1 MVGVSTLRMRILII
15 EDEQKM
21 AGLLKKGLEEENHI
35 VMLAHTG
42 VDGLELSRTY
52 PFDVI
57 ILDVML
63 PGMTGFEVARQL
75 RQSNNHVPILILR
88 HPAAS
93 SRTQCATIR
102 NQR

>member
-1 MVGVSTLRMRILII
+1 MAGVSTLRMRILII

-21 AGLLKKGLEEENHI
+21 ARLLKKGLEEENHS
-35 VMLAHTG
+35 VVLTHDG
-42 VDGLELSRTY
+42 VEGLELSRAY

-75 RQSNNHVPILILR
+75 KQSGSQVPILMLTARDEIGR
-88 HPAAS
+88 AS
-93 SRTQCATIR
+93 CRES
-102 NQR
+102 